1 MSETDNKRRTADI
14 EIIEDNSFNF
24 EGFQV
29 VRGEFFS
36 HIYEP
41 SFTLNQN
48 KVSVNMACIRKLPD
62 VEYVQALVNPE
73 TKKLAIRPCME

>member
-41 SFTLNQN
+41 
-48 KVSVNMACIRKLPD
+48 
-62 VEYVQALVNPE
+62 
-73 TKKLAIRPCME
+73 

>member
-1 MSETDNKRRTADI
+1 MINENQQKSINEI
-14 EIIEDNSFNF
+14 EIVKDDDFSY

-41 SFTLNQN
+41 SITFNKNKIALNT
-48 KVSVNMACIRKLPD
+48 A
-62 VEYVQALVNPE
+62 
-73 TKKLAIRPCME
+73 